1 MSKKKKRERKNN
13 GRKILR
19 SNNYLIKISRRE
31 IDEKRDNKLKKKK

>member
-19 SNNYLIKISRRE
+19 SNNYLIKIS